1 MTTTTCTWNVDWNQC
16 ANCARLKKRVDDA
29 HATLL
34 AASERVDQAYD
45 EYRDC
50 RDAGHVAFGTPSHRA
65 WQARLDNL
73 ERQVDEASAASRA
86 AIDEWGKSIRLH
98 HQYHMAYTHIAAD
111 GHVTSGETDAL
122 PETEE
127 MSTVPAT
134 KIAHSHDL
142 TASTA
147 ECPLCGMLD
156 RDRIDARAA
165 LAARAQNLH
174 MLTDKYIHQLETGG
188 LGYDGLGEWTDRL
201 LEAGDD
207 WSSHQSA
214 VTNAEWRYRNAITVH
229 SELAAARRCETEEME
244 EAPHADPLIRAGK
257 LMGILDRE
265 QAAYEMT
272 IKFCGMWDL
281 DASDLHARL
290 ATVQTI
296 RTQFERLI
304 DETKE
309 DPNA

>member
-16 ANCARLKKRVDDA
+16 PNCARLKKRVDDA
-29 HATLL
+29 HTTLL

-45 EYRDC
+45 EYRDV
-50 RDAGHVAFGTPSHRA
+50 RDAGHVAFGTETHRA

-73 ERQVDEASAASRA
+73 EQQADEASANSKT
-86 AIDEWGKSIRLH
+86 AIDEWAKSIRLH
-98 HQYHMAYTHIAAD
+98 HQYHMAYTRIAAD

-127 MSTVPAT
+127 MSTVPAI

-156 RDRIDARAA
+156 RGRIDARAA

-188 LGYDGLGEWTDRL
+188 LGYDGLGEWTERL

-229 SELAAARRCETEEME
+229 GDLAAACRRETEGME
-244 EAPHADPLIRAGK
+244 EVPHDDPFIRADK
-257 LMGILDRE
+257 FMGVLDRE

-272 IKFCGMWDL
+272 IKFCDLWEL

-304 DETKE
+304 DEAKE
-309 DPNA
+309 NTNA